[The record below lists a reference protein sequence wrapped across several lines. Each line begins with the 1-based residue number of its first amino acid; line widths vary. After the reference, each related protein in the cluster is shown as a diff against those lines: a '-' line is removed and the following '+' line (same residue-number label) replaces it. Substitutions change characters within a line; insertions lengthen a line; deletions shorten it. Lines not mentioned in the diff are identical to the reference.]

1 MARPKKPTYEWIE
14 SRKEFRKRIKG
25 PNGKYISLYAQTPE
39 ELTEKIAG
47 VQRQIEEEVYRYATI
62 KYILQPIVENALV
75 QGIEGTG
82 TVEQPC
88 TICISGKKDGE
99 DIIFTVSDDGCGIP
113 EAKVVEM
120 RMRMESDEM
129 FQKSIGIYN
138 VSSRLRIVYGP
149 SYRLGIDSGQ
159 GRGTTVTIRV
169 KAMKKRELEEYV
181 QTVDR

>member
-1 MARPKKPTYEWIE
+1 
-14 SRKEFRKRIKG
+14 
-25 PNGKYISLYAQTPE
+25 
-39 ELTEKIAG
+39 
-47 VQRQIEEEVYRYATI
+47 
-62 KYILQPIVENALV
+62 
-75 QGIEGTG
+75 
-82 TVEQPC
+82 
-88 TICISGKKDGE
+88 
-99 DIIFTVSDDGCGIP
+99 
-113 EAKVVEM
+113 
-120 RMRMESDEM
+120 MESDEM